1 MAYYENKEQSS
12 KFAKNLD
19 TNSFEKTE
27 EINKLKSIIEKSY
40 YSIKQMESEIQK
52 LNEQINTEKKSHRN
66 TEKKFKIVAFEKEE
80 L

>member
-40 YSIKQMESEIQK
+40 YSIK
-52 LNEQINTEKKSHRN
+52 
-66 TEKKFKIVAFEKEE
+66 
-80 L
+80 